1 MNLFDRLVQQA
12 LQARPGLSALQAVVE
27 KELLHHDI
35 LREMSEAG
43 LLSNLTFIGGTC
55 LRACYGSERL
65 SEDLDFTGGED
76 FTRDRMADLGPVLE
90 SRIGERYGLPVS
102 VSEPRRERVGN
113 VDTWKFSLITRP
125 EGRHLPAQ
133 RIHVDVCAL
142 PSFDRR
148 PMMLRNLQG
157 VDLGT
162 SGLILQAE
170 SREEI
175 LADKVI
181 ALALR
186 PNRVKHRDLWDIAW
200 LKREGVTLPIE
211 ILPRKI
217 QAHGSPADTFL
228 ATLATR
234 VSELRKGER
243 IRDDFVGEMRRFL
256 PPNLARQTIEAPPF
270 WDYLID
276 TVSAECASV
285 LQALG

>member
-1 MNLFDRLVQQA
+1 MNLFDQLVQQA
-12 LQARPGLSALQAVVE
+12 LQARPQLSTLQPVVE

-43 LLSNLTFIGGTC
+43 LLSTLTFIGGTC

-76 FTRDRMADLGPVLE
+76 FTRDRLTGLGSILE
-90 SRIGERYGLPVS
+90 SNIGERYGLPVS
-102 VSEPRRERVGN
+102 VTEPRKERVGN
-113 VDTWKFSLITRP
+113 VDTWKFSLVTRP
-125 EGRHLPAQ
+125 ERKHLPAQ

-162 SGLILQAE
+162 AGLILQAE

-175 LADKVI
+175 LADKLI

-200 LKREGVTLPIE
+200 LKREGVSFPIE
-211 ILPRKI
+211 LLPRKI
-217 QAHGSPADTFL
+217 QAHGKPVDAFQTAL
-228 ATLATR
+228 EAR
-234 VSELRKGER
+234 VNGLRENAGV
-243 IRDDFVGEMRRFL
+243 RDDFVKEMRRFL
-256 PPNLARQTIEAPPF
+256 PANLARQTIETPPF
-270 WDYLID
+270 WDYLVE
-276 TVSAECASV
+276 TVTAESAMV
-285 LQALG
+285 LRALG